1 MSVNLVELAKGL
13 FTKDVLSGAA
23 ASLGESEGSIQK
35 AINAI
40 IPAVLLGLFNKAN
53 TPDASGRDQ
62 VISAITDSAGTSDLS
77 GTLSNVLGSA
87 ANQDNPWIKK
97 GLDFLHNIF
106 GNNTDAVAGAI
117 SGYSGI
123 KPASATTLMSA
134 ATPALLSLVGNNT
147 QGGSSNPQ
155 GIWSLLLAQK
165 DNIISHLPS
174 GLNLAGIPV
183 LSGFANWFSSGSG
196 IPAGNSASQYIS
208 ENSPP
213 DRKKGGGWLL
223 WLLLLVLIALALW
236 YFMGQKGCNNQVTV
250 PEEDTA
256 MMAPADPSVNSGS
269 AATSPARES
278 IKVQLPN
285 GSELDAYKGG
295 IEDMLVTF
303 LKTDYRKLGPDSLK
317 NIWFDFDNLNFE
329 TGSAKITAES
339 QVQITNLTAILK
351 AFPEA
356 KLKIGGYTDKTGNEP
371 GNVKLSG
378 ERAQAVKAAL
388 TESGVGGQIENAEGY
403 GSKFARFPADAP
415 ETDRV
420 KDRHVSVSVRG

>member
-1 MSVNLVELAKGL
+1 MSINLVELAKGL
-13 FTKDVLSGAA
+13 FTKDVLSGAG
-23 ASLGESEGSIQK
+23 ASLGESEGNMQK

-40 IPAVLLGLFNKAN
+40 IPSVLLGLFNKAN
-53 TPDASGRDQ
+53 APDASGRDQ
-62 VISAITDSAGTSDLS
+62 VISAIADSAGTSDLS
-77 GTLSNVLGSA
+77 GTLRNVLGNGA

-106 GNNTDAVAGAI
+106 GGKTDAVAGMI

-123 KPASATTLMSA
+123 KPSSATTLMSA
-134 ATPALLSLVGNNT
+134 ATPALLALVGNNA

-165 DNIISHLPS
+165 DNIISNLPS

-183 LSGFANWFSSGSG
+183 LGSFANWFSAGSNNPVSNSGTR
-196 IPAGNSASQYIS
+196 YIA

-236 YFMGQKGCNNQVTV
+236 YFMGQKGCNNQVKV

-256 MMAPADPSVNSGS
+256 MMAPADPSVNSAS
-269 AATSPARES
+269 TPPARES

-339 QVQITNLTAILK
+339 QVQISNLTAILK

-378 ERAQAVKAAL
+378 ERAKAVQAAL
-388 TESGVGGQIENAEGY
+388 TESGVGAQIENAEGY